1 MCMSKAGYIG
11 VSDIARKIKK
21 MYVGVDGIAR
31 KVKKAYV
38 GVDGVARLWFVSRYF
53 EYTGNYTE
61 QTVTMGGKTYALYTL
76 TSSGS
81 LSCSEGRFWMC
92 GGGSAGGA
100 YGTTYGGMGGGG
112 GYVKEMA
119 LADGEYSVVIG
130 AGGTAGNSSTTGASV
145 SSIAFADGTAE
156 SAAGG
161 MTDGRGGSAGGGR
174 SKATRITATSYSQ
187 HSYEAGPNGAGVS
200 TIPFGIVSLWPHCAG
215 GGGGSITT
223 SESTSSTTVYSSNGG
238 WGGQNGGSG
247 GQDDKDRPDGG
258 FNGGGYGGTYDSKGG
273 SAKFYGSGGGGASGG
288 RKSKS
293 GGSGY
298 QGVAYV
304 LQEIGQGE
312 ESNEI
317 PIYAKG
323 LVNLNSYVDY
333 NKIDING
340 TTYTEEGNYSTAK
353 GNSVTVKKKGNE
365 QKIYFN
371 GSIVAQ
377 YKEELVKE
385 ITYTFTAQKP
395 TLIICGYNE
404 IYIIEQGA

>member
-61 QTVTMGGKTYALYTL
+61 QTVELNGKMYALYTL
-76 TSSGS
+76 TSSGT

-130 AGGTAGNSSTTGASV
+130 AGGTVGRFSTTGGSE

-161 MTDGRGGSAGGGR
+161 MTNGTGGSAGGGR
-174 SKATRITATSYSQ
+174 SKATSITATSYSQ
-187 HSYEAGPNGAGVS
+187 HSYQAGPNGAGVS

-223 SESTSSTTVYSSNGG
+223 SESANSTTVYSSNGG

-247 GQDDKDRPDGG
+247 GQDDRDRPDGG
-258 FNGGGYGGTYDSKGG
+258 FNGGGYGGTYSSKGG
-273 SAKFYGSGGGGASGG
+273 KAKFYGSGGGGASGG
-288 RKSKS
+288 RNSKS
-293 GGSGY
+293 GGNGY

-312 ESNEI
+312 EQNEFA
-317 PIYAKG
+317 IYMRGKVGEVNAVHRNNVIIDGTKYTAEGDYTAAKG
-323 LVNLNSYVDY
+323 
-333 NKIDING
+333 
-340 TTYTEEGNYSTAK
+340 ST
-353 GNSVTVKKKGNE
+353 VTVKRYASKGP
-365 QKIYFN
+365 IYFN
-371 GSIVAQ
+371 GNKMVENTSDVVSEVS
-377 YKEELVKE
+377 YS
-385 ITYTFTAQKP
+385 FTVQKP
-395 TLIICGYNE
+395 TLILGWYDAV
-404 IYIIEQGA
+404 YIIEQGA

>member
-1 MCMSKAGYIG
+1 MSKAGYVG
-11 VSDIARKIKK
+11 VESAGRKVKK

-61 QTVTMGGKTYALYTL
+61 QTVTMGEKTYALYTL
-76 TSSGS
+76 TSSGT

-130 AGGTAGNSSTTGASV
+130 AGGTAGTFSTTGGSA

-161 MTDGRGGSAGGGR
+161 MTNGTGGSAGGGR
-174 SKATRITATSYSQ
+174 SKATSITATSYSQ

-200 TIPFGIVSLWPHCAG
+200 TIPFGIVSLWAHCAG

-223 SESTSSTTVYSSNGG
+223 SESASSTRKYSSDGG
-238 WGGQNGGSG
+238 WGGQNGGAG
-247 GQDDKDRPDGG
+247 GPDNKDRPYGG
-258 FNGGGYGGTYDSKGG
+258 FKGGGYGGVYGQAGK
-273 SAKFYGSGGGGASGG
+273 SATFYGSGGGGASGG
-288 RKSKS
+288 RNSKS

-353 GNSVTVKKKGNE
+353 GNSVTVKKNGNE

-404 IYIIEQGA
+404 IYIIEQEE

>member
-130 AGGTAGNSSTTGASV
+130 AGGTAGNSSTTGGSV

-223 SESTSSTTVYSSNGG
+223 SKSTSSTTVYSSNGG